1 MFKKLIYGFSILLLI
16 AMLGGS
22 LVAVWG
28 YFYITR
34 DLPRLDRVEDYQPP
48 AVSQVFDR
56 NGALIGEF
64 FDPDN
69 RRYPVS
75 IDKIPPHVRNAFVAA
90 EDATFYS
97 HPGID
102 VVSIFRAAVK
112 NLQSGS
118 ARQGGSTITQQVV
131 KNLLLSS
138 QKKLTR
144 KLKEAILSYRIEQRL
159 TKEEILQI
167 YLNQIFFGNR
177 SYGIQAAAQA
187 YFHKDVED
195 LSIAEGA
202 ILAGLP
208 KAPSRYSPLSNR
220 EEAVRR
226 QHYVLAQMVESG
238 FITEQEARA
247 AREEELQ
254 FHRVRLNTI
263 FGAPYFVTEVRRQF
277 REQFPQLTP
286 DTGGYRIETTVD
298 RDVSEIA
305 QAALNRGIEVV
316 DRRKGWRGP
325 IDTIENADVSAFL
338 TKYTSPPLEAWS
350 AHGKHPA
357 LIVDVKGESAAIL
370 LPDGSNGRLSLSDS
384 SWATRLFVT
393 DEEIEKI
400 HLSQHLKVG
409 DVVTVSL
416 VSETSGVSKATF
428 KIDQIPEIQGALV
441 LLEPSTGEVR
451 SLIGGY
457 DFQQNQ
463 YNRVTQSFRQP
474 GSAFKPVVYLAAIDQ
489 FGYSGSTIVD
499 DEPRT
504 FKVGDQYWNPGN
516 FDDSFLGPITLRTAL
531 AKSRN
536 LVSADIISRIGVEW
550 AIHYAKKLG
559 IESSLGTNLSLSL
572 GSSEVTLLEMA
583 RAYGVFANRG
593 VLMPTVFIS
602 RVLDRDGQVIYAA
615 TDRQLEEAKR
625 VISEESAF
633 LMANLMKGVVERGSG
648 WRIRELGRPSAGK
661 TGTSNDLMD
670 AWYIG
675 YTPNWVCGIWVGFD
689 LKRTLG
695 EKQTGGTVSSPI
707 WLSFMKEFLSREEKR
722 QYEQLEMVRKRE
734 AEELGI
740 EYIAPDPIQAED
752 FTPPP
757 GVIGRWVDVNTG
769 EIVPTKTQNS
779 LFEYFQRGNEPEL
792 LANFDETS
800 SYLDAPEF

>member
-1 MFKKLIYGFSILLLI
+1 MLLAI
-16 AMLGGS
+16 LGGAF
-22 LVAVWG
+22 VAVWG

-34 DLPRLDRVEDYQPP
+34 DLPRLDRVEDYRPP
-48 AVSQVFDR
+48 AVSQVYDR
-56 NGALIGEF
+56 NGELIGEF

-75 IDKIPPHVRNAFVAA
+75 IEKVPEHVRNAFVAA

-102 VVSIFRAAVK
+102 VVSILRAAVK
-112 NLQSGS
+112 NIQSGS

-144 KLKEAILSYRIEQRL
+144 KLKEAILSYRLEQRL

-187 YFHKDVED
+187 YFHKSVED

-220 EEAVRR
+220 TEAIRR
-226 QHYVLAQMVESG
+226 QHYVLGQMVEAG
-238 FITEQEARA
+238 FITASEEKA
-247 AREEELQ
+247 AKAEELQ
-254 FHRVRLNTI
+254 FYRVRLNTI

-277 REQFPQLTP
+277 RELFPHLTP

-298 RDVSEIA
+298 TEVTDMA
-305 QAALNRGIEVV
+305 QLSLNRGIEVV

-325 IDTIENADVSAFL
+325 IDSIEEEAVTSFL
-338 TKYTSPPLEAWS
+338 TTYAAPPLEVWS
-350 AHGKHPA
+350 SESKHPA
-357 LIVDVKGESAAIL
+357 LVLEVTPARAKIL
-370 LPDGSNGRLSLSDS
+370 LPDGSEGHVSFKAS
-384 SWATRLFVT
+384 SWARRLYVN
-393 DEEIEKI
+393 DEETEKI
-400 HLSQHLKVG
+400 ELAEHIKVG
-409 DVVTVSL
+409 DVLTVSL
-416 VSETSGVSKATF
+416 VKKESDSAQKNIF
-428 KIDQIPEIQGALV
+428 MINQIPEIQGALV
-441 LLEPSTGEVR
+441 LLDPSSGEIR
-451 SLIGGY
+451 TLIGGY
-457 DFQQNQ
+457 DFQKNQ
-463 YNRVTQSFRQP
+463 YNRVTQSYRQP

-550 AIHYAKKLG
+550 AIYYAKKLG
-559 IESSLGTNLSLSL
+559 IDSPLGTNLSLSL
-572 GSSEVTLLEMA
+572 GSSEVTLLEMS

-593 VLMPTVFIS
+593 VLMPTVLIS
-602 RVLDRDGQVIYAA
+602 RIIDRDGTTLYSA
-615 TDRQLEEAKR
+615 TERQLDGAKR

-707 WLSFMKEFLSREEKR
+707 WLSFMKEFLQREEKN
-722 QYEQLEMVRKRE
+722 QYQQLQSARRRE

-740 EYIAPDPIQAED
+740 EYIPPEPIQAED
-752 FTPPP
+752 FSPPP
-757 GVIGRWVDVNTG
+757 GVIGKWVDQKTG
-769 EIVPTKTQNS
+769 QIVPIKTQGAI
-779 LFEYFQRGNEPEL
+779 FDYFQRGNEPEL

-800 SYLDAPEF
+800 SYLEAPEF